1 MKGLIYKFKAGRIKT
16 DKTYNSKL
24 INELINEHSKLFSL
38 YRQIIDEYK
47 NKNYKKTLKLLKK
60 FYELYNLHI
69 LKEDKKLYT
78 YLIIK
83 YKFFDDIKNRI
94 IEKQIQMKEIT
105 KTLESFV
112 LEYNNLQKIKNPL
125 FLEELKKL
133 GSALN
138 ERVEFEEKE
147 LYEKY

>member
-1 MKGLIYKFKAGRIKT
+1 MKGLIYKFKASRIKT

-38 YRQIIDEYK
+38 YEQIIDEYK

-94 IEKQIQMKEIT
+94 TEKQNHMKEIT
-105 KTLESFV
+105 KKLDSFV
-112 LEYNNLQKIKNPL
+112 SEYKNIQQIKNPS
-125 FLEELKKL
+125 FLEELEKL
-133 GSALN
+133 GNALS

-147 LYEKY
+147 LYDKY

>member
-1 MKGLIYKFKAGRIKT
+1 MKGLIFKFKASRIKT

-38 YRQIIDEYK
+38 YEQIIDEYK

-83 YKFFDDIKNRI
+83 YKFFNDIKNRI
-94 IEKQIQMKEIT
+94 IEKQNQMKEIT
-105 KTLESFV
+105 KKLDSFV
-112 LEYNNLQKIKNPL
+112 SKYKSIQQIKNPS
-125 FLEELKKL
+125 FLEELEKL
-133 GSALN
+133 GNALS

-147 LYEKY
+147 LYDKY